1 MMVSKRVRAPQQARS
16 EETQRRIGEAL
27 VSLLEDHTYAGI
39 TIGEICSRANASPS
53 SFYARFA
60 DKAAVLEWLQ
70 KEYFAESQRLLGERL
85 DPDRWRAGSL
95 ETLVRNLMRGYIAFL
110 RRHRAVLRAIA
121 VENRMHPGGDVGD
134 RSRAL
139 NLLSYERIT
148 QLVLARREE
157 ITHPDPAFAAAFGL
171 TVVYATS
178 QEVILFGD
186 VGMHPVRPN
195 DETLAQA
202 LAATYL
208 GVLCPSRVE
217 DWS

>member
-1 MMVSKRVRAPQQARS
+1 MSERVRAPQQTRS
-16 EETQRRIGEAL
+16 EATQRRIGDAL
-27 VSLLEDHTYAGI
+27 VSLLEDEAYAQI
-39 TIGEICSRANASPS
+39 TIGDICSRASASPS

-70 KEYFAESQRLLGERL
+70 MEYFAESRRVLGERL
-85 DPDRWRAGSL
+85 DPDRWQDESL
-95 ETLVRNLMRGYIAFL
+95 VTLLADLMRGYVAFL

-121 VENRMHPGGDVGD
+121 VENRIHPDGEVAD
-134 RSRAL
+134 RSREL

-148 QLVLARREE
+148 RLVLARREE
-157 ITHPDPAFAAAFGL
+157 ITHPDPPFAASFGL

-195 DETLAQA
+195 DEILAQV
-202 LAATYL
+202 LATTYL
-208 GVLCPSRVE
+208 GVLCPPRVE
-217 DWS
+217 DRT